1 MRVLVIEP
9 GRTPEERKVS
19 GSLTALQNV
28 VGGLIQAIY
37 PFKDAVALI
46 CNDEGKLLGLPMNR
60 ALPEIGDIICGPF
73 AVVGAPPGSE
83 HFSSL
88 TDEQMEHYKKRFH
101 SPEVFLQIGNDV
113 FVLSEM

>member
-1 MRVLVIEP
+1 MRILAIEP

-19 GSLTALQNV
+19 GSLASLQDV

-37 PFKDAVALI
+37 PFDDAVALL

-60 ALPEIGDIICGPF
+60 VLPEIGDIICGPF
-73 AVVGAPPGSE
+73 AVVGTPPGSE

-88 TDEQMEHYKKRFH
+88 TDEQMERYKKRFH
-101 SPEVFLQIGNDV
+101 SPEVFLRIGNDV
-113 FVLSEM
+113 FVLPKL